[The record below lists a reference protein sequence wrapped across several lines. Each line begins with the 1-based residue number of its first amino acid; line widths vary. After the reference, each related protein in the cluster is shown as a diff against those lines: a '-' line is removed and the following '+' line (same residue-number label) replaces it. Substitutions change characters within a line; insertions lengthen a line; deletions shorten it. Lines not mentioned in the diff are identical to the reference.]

1 MEKLDLT
8 ILIRRAWLL
17 IIAAIL
23 GGALALAVT
32 LFRPTVY
39 EAHAQLMVGPGIE
52 SPNPDLN
59 VLRAGGQLIQ
69 MYAELPMTEPFLL
82 NVINRLKLDI
92 TPQELIQ
99 YIEIQPNQE
108 TQILTI
114 QVQHSDEN
122 FARATAA
129 AIAEELVR
137 VSPSNPE
144 SSPALIKDQMRA
156 QIIELEETVAEIKES
171 IPALQIDYEN
181 AVEEEKLSREEAGS
195 FKFISG
201 QLDVFEDNLFSG
213 TAATQKEAGMKILQ
227 ELVINTNARILKF
240 ERQLKEDTNTTT
252 QKLIIDQVR
261 LERNHLSQLQ
271 QTIAEIE
278 RPVEGLPL
286 DQYIEA
292 TQARLAELENDNR
305 LSLDFQRLQLERIN
319 REQERLDQARLIES
333 NRQKAILQQIAD
345 ERERISQVELAS
357 IEKQRLIL
365 EQISSQRVRLTETQ
379 NTLALLYNSIREADP
394 NQVNI
399 IELPTQANPI
409 ASSEGLTVILGMLA
423 GAGLATIGVL
433 MVDNLDERVKTGEHF
448 ASVLPVPILD
458 VDEKRGGFAGLLS
471 SRETQQQRIQKYQ
484 MLGIKLL
491 FSQHEKNA
499 RVVLVGATDETSSA
513 GAVAANL
520 ATSLA
525 QAGKRVLLVDLEGN
539 NPVISSM
546 FGLGEQAGVSDYL
559 FRPADRP
566 LSLVPVVG
574 LPTLR
579 VWPYGTVDIGSSQL
593 MSQRLVDALRVYED
607 EADIILC
614 AVPMINRPD
623 TLLMASWSDGV
634 VLVTTKGKTDE
645 KTLRDI
651 VANLD
656 MVDGEVLAAVLKSGP
671 ETKLLFERQ
680 REQVVGGIPAGK
692 PIDRL
697 SSRAGENPQQ

>member
-82 NVINRLKLDI
+82 NVINRLNLDI
-92 TPQELIQ
+92 TPRELVQ